1 MQLVDINNIEPI
13 NKLYEG
19 IPEYIVKER
28 YLSLSARGLLNILK
42 NLPDNFDLSINNLL
56 HLCKENKQT
65 VQYMMSVLKNHGYVE
80 NIIIPKK
87 ESKSGKVEYKWII
100 NKEKINV

>member
-1 MQLVDINNIEPI
+1 MSLIDINNMEQI

-28 YLSLSARGLLNILK
+28 CLSLGARGLLNILN
-42 NLPDNFDLSINNLL
+42 NLPDNFDLSIDNLL

-65 VQYMMSVLKNHGYVE
+65 VKHMMSVLKNHGYVE

-87 ESKSGKVEYKWII
+87 ESKSGKVEYKWVL
-100 NKEKINV
+100 NKEKI